1 MRIYNISTIY
11 LNRFYN
17 LNYFRILLLNIMYT
31 PFLANTT
38 NFPFGIEV
46 DRAGIILGLIK
57 ILSFLV
63 VVVFMIESFY
73 K

>member
-46 DRAGIILGLIK
+46 DRAEVFLFLINLEKNILI
-57 ILSFLV
+57 
-63 VVVFMIESFY
+63 
-73 K
+73 